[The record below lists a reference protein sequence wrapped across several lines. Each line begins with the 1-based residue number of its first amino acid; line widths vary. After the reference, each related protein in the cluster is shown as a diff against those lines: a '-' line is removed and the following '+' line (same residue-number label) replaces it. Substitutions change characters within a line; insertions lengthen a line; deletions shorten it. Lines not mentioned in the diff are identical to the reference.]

1 MNVQRAQ
8 EIAESPTLA
17 NVTFNGVRVYIQNV
31 DENKGTARIF
41 PIDDSEN
48 EQEVALS
55 DLREH

>member
-41 PIDDSEN
+41 PIDDTEN
-48 EQEVALS
+48 EKEVALS

>member
-41 PIDDSEN
+41 PIDDTEN